1 MDKHTASDKAMLTKT
16 TTESMMARPA
26 GQASGSTQPNATPT
40 PPVTI
45 KKGVKRRRTRSHNSS
60 PSPGRGFFVPG
71 FQEGSGHKM
80 MSMNELM
87 DAAKGVTNMFLAHEI
102 AVDKDFHLEKLNK
115 NNNLDDEES
124 GGMEARIKKI
134 VHQAFWDVLA
144 SELAEEPPVFN
155 QALNL
160 LDEVRNGLCNMLLP
174 NQHRIKQAIMEKLDI
189 DLIRQQAENGAL
201 NFQDYAE
208 YVVDLMGKLCAPV
221 RDDDVAALKEI
232 KDVVPL
238 FQGILKTLDKMRLD
252 MANFVIQ
259 QARPMIMSQSVN
271 YEKIKFK
278 EFLATQND
286 GLEFTRAW
294 LLRHKPSQDELEQS
308 ENDTRGLRKLLMS
321 RTINEAFVELL
332 QWDEYYPLPETLAMD
347 QKRVLALRDQTERT
361 SVSTAVVLV
370 AFSNIS
376 GLVVPADSQTLKEK
390 VKSHVDVLLQDFFD
404 DTDLLRILP
413 NVALQV
419 VQDINQYLSSKG
431 KPELPESTA
440 KNLKDQ
446 ITEMEDPNARIR
458 DLVQRRLVEFN
469 KQAISGS
476 RAAPLQIPPGLTV
489 CQKELAQIAG
499 GFVRLVS
506 YNRAVFDE
514 FYDEI
519 LVNHVMFLPTKES
532 TSSKPPST

>member
-1 MDKHTASDKAMLTKT
+1 
-16 TTESMMARPA
+16 
-26 GQASGSTQPNATPT
+26 
-40 PPVTI
+40 
-45 KKGVKRRRTRSHNSS
+45 
-60 PSPGRGFFVPG
+60 
-71 FQEGSGHKM
+71 M

-102 AVDKDFHLEKLNK
+102 AVDKDFHLEKLK
-115 NNNLDDEES
+115 NNNIAEDPEEGGA
-124 GGMEARIKKI
+124 GGMEAQIRKI
-134 VHQAFWDVLA
+134 VHKAFWDVLA

-155 QALNL
+155 QALSL

-189 DLIRQQAENGAL
+189 DLIRQQAENGVL
-201 NFQDYAE
+201 NFQDYAD
-208 YVVDLMGKLCAPV
+208 YVVDLMSKLCAPV
-221 RDDDVAALKEI
+221 RDEEIAALKEI

-238 FQGILKTLDKMRLD
+238 FQGILRTLDKMRLD

-286 GLEFTRAW
+286 GLEFTRTW
-294 LLRHKPSQDELEQS
+294 LLRHKPAQDELVQS
-308 ENDTRGLRKLLMS
+308 ENDSRLRKLLMS

-332 QWDEYYPLPETLAMD
+332 QWDEYYPLPETLVMD

-376 GLVVPADSQTLKEK
+376 GLVVPADSQALKEK
-390 VKSHVDVLLQDFFD
+390 VKDHVDVLLQDFFD

-419 VQDINQYLSSKG
+419 VKDINQYLSSKG
-431 KPELPESTA
+431 KPELPESTS
-440 KNLKDQ
+440 KNLSDQ
-446 ITEMEDPNARIR
+446 IAEMEDPNARIR

-476 RAAPLQIPPGLTV
+476 RTAPLQIPPGLTV

-519 LVNHVMFLPTKES
+519 IANHVMFLPTKES
-532 TSSKPPST
+532 TSSAQK